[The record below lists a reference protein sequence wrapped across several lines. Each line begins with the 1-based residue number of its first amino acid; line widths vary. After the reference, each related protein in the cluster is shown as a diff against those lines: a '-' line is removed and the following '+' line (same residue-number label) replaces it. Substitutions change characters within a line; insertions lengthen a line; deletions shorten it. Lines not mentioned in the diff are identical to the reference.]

1 MACDEAL
8 ANIVN
13 YSNADSL
20 EFACRKEGEELIVV
34 FSDNGIP
41 FDPTAEDPLEK
52 EFDFLDSGGMG
63 LSMIRQIVSSF
74 SVQPYV
80 PSDVISRTMLGGQ
93 QAQAYHFGRR
103 RTT

>member
-52 EFDFLDSGGMG
+52 DFDFLDSGGMG

-74 SVQPYV
+74 SYERKDGRNELTLRF
-80 PSDVISRTMLGGQ
+80 SDAFV
-93 QAQAYHFGRR
+93 
-103 RTT
+103 